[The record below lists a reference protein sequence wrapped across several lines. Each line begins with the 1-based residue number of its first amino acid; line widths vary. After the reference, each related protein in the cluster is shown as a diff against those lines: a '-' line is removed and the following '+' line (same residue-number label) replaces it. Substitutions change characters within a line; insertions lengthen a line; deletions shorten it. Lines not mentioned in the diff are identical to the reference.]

1 MKRNWWIAGLLLVLL
16 AWFGPLGSY
25 ALFNPDEGRYGEIPR
40 EIVASGDWVTPRLD
54 AIKYFEKPPL
64 QYWATAVAFEAF
76 GEHEWTTRLWGA
88 LTGAA
93 GIALTFWL
101 GWRVWGGR
109 AGELA
114 AGVQAGSLLYASIGH
129 LATLDMSLT
138 FALQLSLGGL
148 ILLVHDPSAAATRRG
163 GVALLTLG
171 VSAAFLTKGL
181 IALLIPGSVA
191 VLYMLLARDWAL
203 LWRSRPW
210 WVLAGLALL
219 AGPWLY
225 AVSVRNP
232 EFLHFF
238 FIRQQFQRFLTTV
251 DDRYEGLWFFVP
263 ILLLGFLPWT
273 TLLPRLLT
281 DAWRESRAGARVSLL
296 LLIWIAFI
304 FIFFS
309 LSKSQLIPYLLPLL
323 PALAL
328 LAGRTVSRMPG
339 TSIGRHLWAGCV
351 LWLAIGVA
359 ALALPHLETLAAR
372 LQIGAGPA
380 LPGIAGAFL
389 GAGVL
394 CGIGAWLAQRRRAV
408 TALWSAALG
417 TLVLVGGSLGFAQQ
431 LPRMARIKALI
442 DQVRPELHAAT
453 RLYCVN
459 DYEQSIPFYLGR
471 TCTLVGYRGE
481 LDFGLQQE
489 PGLWLAD
496 LTQFAQSWG
505 QEPDAVA
512 FLTPAAFKKLDVLGT
527 PMRVIYTAPSI
538 IAVAKQ

>member
-1 MKRNWWIAGLLLVLL
+1 MTRNWWIPGIALVLL

-40 EIVASGDWVTPRLD
+40 EMVASGDWVTPRLD

-76 GEHEWTTRLWGA
+76 GEHEWTTRLWAA

-101 GWRVWGGR
+101 ARRVWGGR
-109 AGELA
+109 AGSLA

-129 LATLDMSLT
+129 LATLDMSLSY
-138 FALQLSLGGL
+138 ALQLSLGGL
-148 ILLVHDPSAAATRRG
+148 VLLVHEPDEPTARRA
-163 GVALLTLG
+163 GVALLALG

-191 VLYMLLARDWAL
+191 VLYMLLTRDWAL

-210 WVLAGLALL
+210 WVLALLALL

-232 EFLHFF
+232 EFLRFF

-251 DDRYEGLWFFVP
+251 DDRYEGVWFFVP

-273 TLLPRLLT
+273 TLLPRVLKE
-281 DAWRESRAGARVSLL
+281 AWQEARAGARVSLL
-296 LLIWIAFI
+296 LLLWVVFV
-304 FIFFS
+304 FVFFS

-328 LAGRTVSRMPG
+328 LAGRTLSRTPALSVS
-339 TSIGRHLWAGCV
+339 RHLWLGSA
-351 LWLAIGVA
+351 LWLAIGAVA
-359 ALALPHLETLAAR
+359 LVLPHLDSLATR
-372 LQIGAGPA
+372 LEIGSGPA
-380 LPGIAGAFL
+380 LPGMAGAFFGGSL
-389 GAGVL
+389 L
-394 CGIGAWLAQRRRAV
+394 CAMGAWLAQRERKVAAV
-408 TALWSAALG
+408 CSAALG

-431 LPRMARIKALI
+431 LPRMVRINTLI

-489 PGLWLAD
+489 PELWLAN
-496 LTQFAQSWG
+496 LTQFAQSWA

-512 FLTPAAFKKLDVLGT
+512 FLTPAAFRKLAVLGT
-527 PMRVIYTAPSI
+527 PMRLIYTAPSI

>member
-1 MKRNWWIAGLLLVLL
+1 MTRFWWIPGIALVLL
-16 AWFGPLGSY
+16 AWFGPLASY

-40 EIVASGDWVTPRLD
+40 EMVASGDWVTPRLD

-64 QYWATAVAFEAF
+64 QYWATAAAFESF

-101 GWRVWGGR
+101 ARRVWGGR
-109 AGELA
+109 AGSLA
-114 AGVQAGSLLYASIGH
+114 AAVQAGSLLYASIGH
-129 LATLDMSLT
+129 LATLDMSLSY
-138 FALQLSLGGL
+138 ALQLSLGGL
-148 ILLVHDPSAAATRRG
+148 VLLVHEPDEPTARRA
-163 GVALLTLG
+163 GVALLALG

-191 VLYMLLARDWAL
+191 VLYMLLTRDWAL

-210 WVLAGLALL
+210 WVLAVLVLL

-251 DDRYEGLWFFVP
+251 DDRYEGVWFFVP

-273 TLLPRLLT
+273 TLLPRVLKE
-281 DAWRESRAGARVSLL
+281 AWQEARAGARVSLL
-296 LLIWIAFI
+296 LLLWVAFV
-304 FIFFS
+304 FVFFS

-328 LAGRTVSRMPG
+328 LAGRTLSRTPAAAV
-339 TSIGRHLWAGCV
+339 GRHLWVGSA
-351 LWLAIGVA
+351 LWLAIGA
-359 ALALPHLETLAAR
+359 TALLLPHIDSLAAR
-372 LQIGAGPA
+372 LEIGSGPA
-380 LPGIAGAFL
+380 LPGMAGAFFGGSL
-389 GAGVL
+389 L
-394 CGIGAWLAQRRRAV
+394 CAVGAWLAHRERKVAAV
-408 TALWSAALG
+408 CLAALG

-431 LPRMARIKALI
+431 LPRMARINTLI
-442 DQVRPELHAAT
+442 AQVRPELHAAT

-489 PGLWLAD
+489 PQLWLAD
-496 LTQFAQSWG
+496 LTQFAQSWA

-512 FLTPAAFKKLDVLGT
+512 FLTPAAYRKLAVLGT
-527 PMRVIYTAPSI
+527 PMRLIYTAPSI

>member
-1 MKRNWWIAGLLLVLL
+1 MTRNWWIPGIALVLL

-40 EIVASGDWVTPRLD
+40 EMVASGDWVTPRLD

-76 GEHEWTTRLWGA
+76 GEHEWTTRLWAA

-101 GWRVWGGR
+101 ARRVWGGR
-109 AGELA
+109 AGSLA

-129 LATLDMSLT
+129 LATLDMSLSY
-138 FALQLSLGGL
+138 ALQLSLGGL
-148 ILLVHDPSAAATRRG
+148 VLLVHEPDEPTARRA
-163 GVALLTLG
+163 GVALLALG

-191 VLYMLLARDWAL
+191 VLYMLLTRDWAL

-210 WVLAGLALL
+210 WVLALLALL

-232 EFLHFF
+232 EFLRFF

-251 DDRYEGLWFFVP
+251 DDRYEGVWFFVP

-273 TLLPRLLT
+273 TLLPRVLKE
-281 DAWRESRAGARVSLL
+281 AWQEARAGARVSLL
-296 LLIWIAFI
+296 LLLWVVFV
-304 FIFFS
+304 FVFFS

-328 LAGRTVSRMPG
+328 LAGRTLSRTPALSVS
-339 TSIGRHLWAGCV
+339 RHLWLGSA
-351 LWLAIGVA
+351 LWLAIGAVA
-359 ALALPHLETLAAR
+359 LVLPHLDSLATR
-372 LQIGAGPA
+372 LEIGSGPA
-380 LPGIAGAFL
+380 LPGMAGAFFGGSL
-389 GAGVL
+389 L
-394 CGIGAWLAQRRRAV
+394 CAVGAWLAHRERKVAAV
-408 TALWSAALG
+408 CSAALG

-431 LPRMARIKALI
+431 LPRMVRINTLI

-489 PGLWLAD
+489 PELWLAN
-496 LTQFAQSWG
+496 LTQFAQSWA

-512 FLTPAAFKKLDVLGT
+512 FLTPAAFRKLAVLGT
-527 PMRVIYTAPSI
+527 PMRLIYTAPSI

>member
-1 MKRNWWIAGLLLVLL
+1 M
-16 AWFGPLGSY
+16 
-25 ALFNPDEGRYGEIPR
+25 
-40 EIVASGDWVTPRLD
+40 VANGDWVTPRLD

-64 QYWATAVAFEAF
+64 QYWATAVAFEGF
-76 GEHEWTTRLWGA
+76 GAHEWTTRLWGA

-101 GWRVWGGR
+101 GRRVWGQR

-114 AGVQAGSLLYASIGH
+114 AAVQAGSLLYASIGH

-138 FALQLSLGGL
+138 YALELALGGL
-148 ILLVHDPSAAATRRG
+148 VLLVHAPLEPAARRG
-163 GVALLTLG
+163 GLALLALG
-171 VSAAFLTKGL
+171 TSAAFLTKGL

-191 VLYMLLARDWAL
+191 VLYMLIARDWAL

-210 WVLAGLALL
+210 WVLVALVLL

-251 DDRYEGLWFFVP
+251 DDRYEGVWFFVP

-273 TLLPRLLT
+273 TLLPRILKE
-281 DAWRESRAGARVSLL
+281 AWGEARAGTRVSLL
-296 LLIWIAFI
+296 LLLWIAFV
-304 FIFFS
+304 FAFFS

-328 LAGRTVSRMPG
+328 LAGRTLSRMPA
-339 TSIGRHLWAGCV
+339 SSMSRHLWVASG
-351 LWLAIGVA
+351 LWLALALAAMLLPHLA
-359 ALALPHLETLAAR
+359 ALATRLE
-372 LQIGAGPA
+372 IGSGPA
-380 LPGIAGAFL
+380 LPGMAGSFL
-389 GAGVL
+389 TASVL
-394 CGIGAWLAQRRRAV
+394 CGFGIWLARSARPVPA
-408 TALWSAALG
+408 AWSAALG
-417 TLVLVGGSLGFAQQ
+417 TLVLVGGSLSFAQQ
-431 LPRMARIKALI
+431 LPRMARINTVI
-442 DQVRPELHAAT
+442 DQVRPELHPGT

-489 PGLWLAD
+489 PQLWLAD
-496 LTQFAQSWG
+496 LTQFAQSWA

-512 FLTPAAFKKLDVLGT
+512 FLTPAAFKKLAVLGT

>member
-1 MKRNWWIAGLLLVLL
+1 MARLWWIPGIALLLL

-40 EIVASGDWVTPRLD
+40 EMVASGDWVTPRLD

-64 QYWATAVAFEAF
+64 QYWATAVAFESF

-101 GWRVWGGR
+101 GRRLWGRR

-114 AGVQAGSLLYASIGH
+114 AAVQTGSLLYASIGH

-138 FALQLSLGGL
+138 FALQLTLGGL
-148 ILLVHDPSAAATRRG
+148 VMLVHEPSDTTARRG
-163 GVALLTLG
+163 GVGLLGLG

-203 LWRSRPW
+203 LWRARPW
-210 WVLAGLALL
+210 WVLAALALL

-225 AVSVRNP
+225 AVSLRNP

-251 DDRYEGLWFFVP
+251 DDRYEGVWFFVP

-273 TLLPRLLT
+273 TLLPRVLKE
-281 DAWRESRAGARVSLL
+281 AWRDWRGGAGVSLL
-296 LLIWIAFI
+296 LLLWLAFV
-304 FIFFS
+304 FVFFS
-309 LSKSQLIPYLLPLL
+309 LSKSQLIPYLLPLV

-328 LAGRTVSRMPG
+328 LAGRTVSRIPAAAL
-339 TSIGRHLWAGCV
+339 GRHLWAGCL
-351 LWLAIGVA
+351 LWLAIGGA
-359 ALALPHLETLAAR
+359 ALVLPHPSGLATRLE
-372 LQIGAGPA
+372 IGAGPA
-380 LPGIAGAFL
+380 VPGMAAAFL
-389 GAGVL
+389 GGGLL
-394 CGIGAWLAQRRRAV
+394 CGVGAWLARRARTV
-408 TALWSAALG
+408 CAVWSAALG
-417 TLVLVGGSLGFAQQ
+417 TLVLVGGSLIFAQQ
-431 LPRMARIKALI
+431 LPRMARINTLI

-489 PGLWLAD
+489 PALWLAD
-496 LTQFAQSWG
+496 LSQFAQSWAL
-505 QEPDAVA
+505 EPDAVA
-512 FLTPAAFKKLDVLGT
+512 FLTPAAFRKLAVLGT
-527 PMRVIYTAPSI
+527 PMRLIYTAPSI
-538 IAVAKQ
+538 VAVAKQ

>member
-1 MKRNWWIAGLLLVLL
+1 
-16 AWFGPLGSY
+16 
-25 ALFNPDEGRYGEIPR
+25 
-40 EIVASGDWVTPRLD
+40 
-54 AIKYFEKPPL
+54 
-64 QYWATAVAFEAF
+64 
-76 GEHEWTTRLWGA
+76 
-88 LTGAA
+88 
-93 GIALTFWL
+93 
-101 GWRVWGGR
+101 
-109 AGELA
+109 
-114 AGVQAGSLLYASIGH
+114 VQAGSLLYASIGH

-148 ILLVHDPSAAATRRG
+148 LLLVHEPDQPAARRG
-163 GVALLTLG
+163 GVALLALG

-210 WVLAGLALL
+210 WVLATLAVL

-251 DDRYEGLWFFVP
+251 DDRYEGVWFFVP

-273 TLLPRLLT
+273 TLLPRVLKE
-281 DAWRESRAGARVSLL
+281 AWRDSRAGARASLL
-296 LLIWIAFI
+296 LLIWIAFV
-304 FIFFS
+304 FAFFS

-328 LAGRTVSRMPG
+328 LAGHTLSRIPAA
-339 TSIGRHLWAGCV
+339 SLGRHLWAGCAF
-351 LWLAIGVA
+351 WLALGTA
-359 ALALPHLETLAAR
+359 ALVLPHLPALAAR
-372 LQIGAGPA
+372 LEIGSGPA

-389 GAGVL
+389 AGGLL
-394 CGIGAWLAQRRRAV
+394 CGVGAWLARGERWVLPA
-408 TALWSAALG
+408 WFAALG
-417 TLVLVGGSLGFAQQ
+417 TLVLVGGSLSFAQQ
-431 LPRMARIKALI
+431 LPRMARINALI
-442 DQVRPELHAAT
+442 EHVRPELHAAT

-459 DYEQSIPFYLGR
+459 DYEQSIPFYLKR

-496 LTQFAQSWG
+496 LSQFAQSWSR
-505 QEPDAVA
+505 EPDAVA
-512 FLTPAAFKKLDVLGT
+512 FLTPVAFQKLAVLGT

>member
-1 MKRNWWIAGLLLVLL
+1 MTRSWFIAGILLLLL

-25 ALFNPDEGRYGEIPR
+25 ALFNPDEGRYGEVPR
-40 EIVASGDWVTPRLD
+40 EMVASGDWVTPRLD

-64 QYWATAVAFEAF
+64 QYWASAVAFEAF
-76 GEHEWTTRLWGA
+76 GEHEWTTRLWTA

-101 GWRVWGGR
+101 GRRVWGVR
-109 AGELA
+109 AGTLA
-114 AGVQAGSLLYASIGH
+114 AAVQAGSLLYASIGH

-138 FALQLSLGGL
+138 FALQLALGGL
-148 ILLVHDPSAAATRRG
+148 LLLVHEGEPQSGQRL
-163 GVALLTLG
+163 GVVLLALG

-181 IALLIPGSVA
+181 IALLIPGSA
-191 VLYMLLARDWAL
+191 ALLYMLLTRDWTL

-210 WVLAGLALL
+210 WVLVVLALL

-225 AVSVRNP
+225 AVSVRNS

-251 DDRYEGLWFFVP
+251 DDRYEGVWFFVP

-273 TLLPRLLT
+273 TLLPRILRE
-281 DAWRESRAGARVSLL
+281 AWRESRAGARVSLL
-296 LLIWIAFI
+296 LLIWVVFV
-304 FIFFS
+304 FVFFS

-328 LAGRTVSRMPG
+328 LAGRTVSATPAASLSRNL
-339 TSIGRHLWAGCV
+339 SIGAA
-351 LWLAIGVA
+351 LWLLIGAA
-359 ALALPHLETLAAR
+359 ALLLPHLQALAAR
-372 LQIGAGPA
+372 LEIGSGPA
-380 LPGIAGAFL
+380 LPGIASAFL
-389 GAGVL
+389 AGGVL
-394 CGIGAWLAQRRRAV
+394 CGTGAWLALRERAV
-408 TALWSAALG
+408 LALWSATLG
-417 TLVLVGGSLGFAQQ
+417 TLVLVSGSLGFAQQ
-431 LPRMARIKALI
+431 LPRMARIPALI
-442 DQVRPELHAAT
+442 AQVRPELHPAT

-459 DYEQSIPFYLGR
+459 DYEQSIPFYLAR

-496 LTQFAQSWG
+496 LSEFARSWE
-505 QEPDAVA
+505 QQPDAVA
-512 FLTPAAFKKLDVLGT
+512 FLTPAAFKKLAILGT